1 MAYFFKST
9 KSLLIIMLAVASLL
23 LTSCKTQQ
31 ANLQQPENN
40 SDNQNKIVKESKK
53 VSTVIT
59 TARTYIGT
67 KYQYGGCSRSGIDCS
82 GLIYTCYKSVNKE
95 LPRTAGAQSE
105 CGHPVKI
112 NELHKGDLLFFTDQK
127 GHSKITHVGLVTEV
141 GKDHI
146 KFIHAS
152 SHKGVIEADLLSAYY
167 KPLFLKAVRII

>member
-9 KSLLIIMLAVASLL
+9 KSLLIIKVTAASLL
-23 LTSCKTQQ
+23 LVSCKTQR
-31 ANLQQPENN
+31 ANLNGSENN
-40 SDNQNKIVKESKK
+40 NTSQNKTVKESKK
-53 VSTVIT
+53 VSAIIT
-59 TARTYIGT
+59 TARSYIGT
-67 KYQYGGCSRSGIDCS
+67 KYQYGGCSHSGIDCS
-82 GLIYTCYKSVNKE
+82 GLVYTCYKSIDKE

-127 GHSKITHVGLVTEV
+127 GHTKITHVGMVTEV
-141 GKDHI
+141 GKDYV

-152 SHKGVIEADLLSAYY
+152 SHKGVIEANLLSAYY

>member
-9 KSLLIIMLAVASLL
+9 KSLLIIKVTVASLL
-23 LTSCKTQQ
+23 LVSCKTEQ
-31 ANLQQPENN
+31 ANLHPAEKN
-40 SDNQNKIVKESKK
+40 SVDQNKNVKESKK
-53 VSTVIT
+53 VGTVIT
-59 TARTYIGT
+59 TARSFVGT
-67 KYQYGGCSRSGIDCS
+67 KYVYGGCSRSGTDCS
-82 GLIYTCYKSVNKE
+82 GLIYTCYQSIHKE

-112 NELHKGDLLFFTDQK
+112 NELHKGDLLFFTDHK
-127 GHSKITHVGLVTEV
+127 GHNKITHVGIVTEV